1 MAKES
6 NFYWLTLPAERT
18 KRPLIWE
25 MSKQFDL
32 IFDLRSA
39 NITDKVGIIAL
50 ELTGERKTIEATVKW
65 LRRKRSRLTRS
76 NWMLSRVDFTS
87 ILFVE

>member
-6 NFYWLTLPAERT
+6 NFYWLTLLAERT

-25 MSKQFDL
+25 MSKQ
-32 IFDLRSA
+32 FDLRSA

>member
-25 MSKQFDL
+25 MSKQ
-32 IFDLRSA
+32 FDLRSA